1 MIPEEYR
8 LPLMEFREKAN
19 KIPNLISI
27 IIFGSMVRNELS
39 PKSDID
45 LLLVFET
52 DHNPELGEEAKIA
65 HKVAMEISIKYD
77 LIHPFSLIFLNQQT
91 IEDTEP
97 DFLWNVAREGILLW
111 GKPSQAIY
119 RVPPSSLEPFL
130 LVKYSTINLKPREKR
145 KLLRKLYT
153 AKKKLMDKDKERL
166 GPGVLLTP
174 ANKYEKLKELLDS
187 FQVRY
192 SVKKIWSH

>member
-1 MIPEEYR
+1 MD
-8 LPLMEFREKAN
+8 FRDEAH
-19 KIPNLISI
+19 KIPNLVSI
-27 IIFGSMVRNELS
+27 VVFGSLVRDELS

-45 LLLVFET
+45 LLLVFDT

-65 HKVAMEISIKYD
+65 HEVAMKISIKYD
-77 LIHPFSLIFLNQQT
+77 LIHPFSLIFINQQT

-111 GKPSQAIY
+111 GKPSNAIY
-119 RVPPSSLEPFL
+119 REPPSSLEPFL
-130 LVKYSTINLKPREKR
+130 LVKYSTRNMEPKEKR

-153 AKKKLMDKDKERL
+153 AKKRLMDKENERL

-174 ANKYEKLKELLDS
+174 AGKFEKLKELLDS
-187 FQVRY
+187 FHVKY
-192 SVKKIWSH
+192 SVKKIWIH